1 MTRRR
6 AAPAGEGERGGLLR
20 LIGDRDFLRFQALV
34 QREAGIFLSPVK
46 KALLVG
52 RLAKRLRELG
62 LATYRE
68 YYERATTDP
77 AELVRLLDCIS
88 TNETHFF
95 REPRHFQFLEEEVL
109 PRWRAE
115 GEAGLRPRRLRVWS
129 AACSTGEEPYSLAMS
144 LLAAFPASSGW
155 ELEVLASDIS
165 TRALERGRDALYPI
179 SRAHEIPE
187 RHRKA
192 FMLRGV
198 ADRAG
203 LMRPGPEVRDL
214 VRFSRINL
222 NDAGWPGLGDFDVVF
237 CRNVLIYFAP
247 ATKERVVGRLIEHLR
262 PGGHLFLG
270 HAESLIGM
278 AQPVRSV
285 LPTVY
290 VSRPAGEHGRTAR
303 ASR

>member
-1 MTRRR
+1 MRKRATR
-6 AAPAGEGERGGLLR
+6 PAGEQGGLLR
-20 LIGDRDFLRFQALV
+20 LIDDRDFLRFQALV

-68 YYERATTDP
+68 YYERAASDP
-77 AELVRLLDCIS
+77 AELVRMLDCIS

-95 REPRHFQFLEEEVL
+95 REPRHFQFLEEEIF

-115 GEAGLRPRRLRVWS
+115 ADAGLRPRRARIWS
-129 AACSTGEEPYSLAMS
+129 AACSTGEEPYTLAMV
-144 LLAAFPASSGW
+144 LLAAFPPSSGW
-155 ELEVLASDIS
+155 DLDILASDIS
-165 TRALERGRDALYPI
+165 TRVLERGRNALYPI
-179 SRAHEIPE
+179 SKAHEIPE
-187 RHRKA
+187 RYRKA

-198 ADRAG
+198 ADQAG
-203 LMRPGPEVRDL
+203 LMRAGPEIRGL
-214 VRFSRINL
+214 VRFSRVNL
-222 NDAGWPGLGDFDVVF
+222 NDAAWPGLGEFDVVF

-247 ATKERVVGRLIEHLR
+247 ATKERVVGRLIERLK

-278 AQPVRSV
+278 AHPVRSV

-290 VSRPAGEHGRTAR
+290 VSASAPEPGRAARTAR
-303 ASR
+303 